1 MQVVLLCLQVSYQ
14 APIVC
19 KSGSLTGLAAITFTI
34 LLSVYLWENANM
46 AFIIECDHS
55 GRLLQKFSGSA
66 ECFVPLL
73 QDSTTQ
79 EVDDLSEFEGDGY
92 VANGK
97 FVLFPEKPSPHHE
110 WDWTTKAWLPNLA
123 AARESQRQAWNA
135 WRDRELVAGYPHN
148 GHIFHS
154 DDRFMAELQLILK
167 GYERGHLT
175 GTSAI
180 RTRDNAVLQMSAA
193 EIESLLLLIGL
204 HRQSI
209 YQQSWVGKD
218 ALASLTTLE
227 DIMAGGP
234 PS

>member
-1 MQVVLLCLQVSYQ
+1 MIYKYSLETGQILACIH
-14 APIVC
+14 APLSDIEHYPA
-19 KSGSLTGLAAITFTI
+19 GENEAIFI
-34 LLSVYLWENANM
+34 SDVY
-46 AFIIECDHS
+46 C
-55 GRLLQKFSGSA
+55 
-66 ECFVPLL
+66 P
-73 QDSTTQ
+73 
-79 EVDDLSEFEGDGY
+79 DGY
-92 VANGK
+92 VENGS
-97 FVLFPEKPSPHHE
+97 LLPLPESPSPHHE

-135 WRDRELVAGYPHN
+135 WRDRELVAGHSHN

-204 HRQSI
+204 HRQAI

-218 ALASLTTLE
+218 ALAGLTTLE
-227 DIMAGGP
+227 SIVAGGP